1 MKSYTDLEQSKKLAK
16 ILSAKSADAFYDM
29 AEPEKRQVPIIGDPD
44 DYYDMEDWTIP
55 CWSLAALLNIIPKH
69 IKQNDGKTYKFH
81 IFNDDGIVIQRWE
94 CSYVAN
100 DYHNRAEYLSDPKL
114 KYPTNIY
121 GGKYEDIL
129 DAVFEMILKL
139 YEQKLI

>member
-1 MKSYTDLEQSKKLAK
+1 MKAFTDIEQSKKLSK
-16 ILSAKSADAFYDM
+16 ILPIESADMCYRIVAYNPNDTHVYRPYCFVGTLESD
-29 AEPEKRQVPIIGDPD
+29 
-44 DYYDMEDWTIP
+44 IP
-55 CWSLAALLNIIPKH
+55 CWSLAALLNIMPKH
-69 IKQNDGKTYKFH
+69 IKQNDGRTYKFH
-81 IFNDDGIVIQRWE
+81 IFNDDGIVIQRWG

-129 DAVFEMILKL
+129 DACYEMILKL
-139 YEQKLI
+139 HEQKLL